1 MVKIIF
7 TDLTPSYSSDT
18 LKGIYETE
26 NENEKNQENNDNKNS
41 ENSFTFLSKK
51 NNLI

>member
-26 NENEKNQENNDNKNS
+26 NENEKKQENDNKNS
-41 ENSFTFLSKK
+41 ENSFSYLSKK